1 MGITLKSEGTMQ
13 EKLVHIY
20 NWEGEGGARVK
31 KENPYFMMI
40 RTIYHYHH
48 LGKMFRKNHL
58 HGHGLW
64 NVNQWMPLAVELYQ
78 KMLVS

>member
-1 MGITLKSEGTMQ
+1 MGITFQSEGSMQ
-13 EKLVHIY
+13 EKLMLIY

-31 KENPYFMMI
+31 KKNLYFMMI

-48 LGKMFRKNHL
+48 LGKMFSKNRL
-58 HGHGLW
+58 YGHGLR

-78 KMLVS
+78 KMLVW